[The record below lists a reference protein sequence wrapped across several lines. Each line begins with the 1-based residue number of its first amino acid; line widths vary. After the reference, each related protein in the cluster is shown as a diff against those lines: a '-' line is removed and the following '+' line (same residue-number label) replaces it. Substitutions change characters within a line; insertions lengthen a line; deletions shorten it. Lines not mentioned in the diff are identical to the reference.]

1 MLRKFLIAKKVKF
14 LYKMAQMKSLLSY
27 VLKMAKKRQT
37 GEFEIED
44 VYQKSENIQLG
55 WTNIWAETL
64 VSLN

>member
-1 MLRKFLIAKKVKF
+1 
-14 LYKMAQMKSLLSY
+14 
-27 VLKMAKKRQT
+27 MAKIRQT